1 MRTSIAAIHRM
12 RAEGVRIPMITA
24 YDYTSARIVDRT
36 SIPMILVG
44 DSLGMVVQGRDSTL
58 PVTVD
63 DIVYHTRAVMRGCAK
78 PLVVADL
85 PFLSY
90 ATPEDALR
98 NAGRLM
104 AEGGAQSVKLEGGA
118 VLAPTI
124 RRLVEAGIPVM
135 GHLGFTPQSVHQIGL
150 RVQGRDAAAA
160 RQLVLDALAIQEAGV
175 WGLVLELVPGAL
187 AEAIT
192 ARLRI
197 PTIGIGAGVGCDGE
211 VQVWHDVLGLYDELV
226 PRHTRRFA
234 SLADTAVA
242 ALDELAGQVRDRA
255 FPTAA
260 QTASMAPEVL
270 QEALADVPAP
280 IRSVPGSGA
289 AAAAGGMP

>member
-12 RAEGVRIPMITA
+12 RAESVRIPMITA

-63 DIVYHTRAVMRGCAK
+63 DIVYHTRAVMRGCAR

-118 VLAPTI
+118 VMAPTI
-124 RRLVEAGIPVM
+124 RRLVEAGASSARPPAR
-135 GHLGFTPQSVHQIGL
+135 TPPAP
-150 RVQGRDAAAA
+150 GRAPRAP
-160 RQLVLDALAIQEAGV
+160 R
-175 WGLVLELVPGAL
+175 PPS
-187 AEAIT
+187 
-192 ARLRI
+192 
-197 PTIGIGAGVGCDGE
+197 PTRPPPPPPPAT
-211 VQVWHDVLGLYDELV
+211 
-226 PRHTRRFA
+226 TRRRRPRRPGP
-234 SLADTAVA
+234 A
-242 ALDELAGQVRDRA
+242 AHHPPARHHPPCRTSA
-255 FPTAA
+255 PT
-260 QTASMAPEVL
+260 S
-270 QEALADVPAP
+270 PAP
-280 IRSVPGSGA
+280 TDND
-289 AAAAGGMP
+289 

>member
-12 RAEGVRIPMITA
+12 RAEGVRISMITA

-63 DIVYHTRAVMRGCAK
+63 DIVYHTRAVMRGCAR

-118 VLAPTI
+118 VMAPTI

-150 RVQGRDAAAA
+150 RVQGRDVAAA

-242 ALDELAGQVRDRA
+242 ALDELAGQVRDRS
-255 FPTAA
+255 FPTAT
-260 QTASMAPEVL
+260 QTASMSPEVL
-270 QEALADVPAP
+270 TEALADVPGA
-280 IRSVPGSGA
+280 IRSVSGA
-289 AAAAGGMP
+289 GAAPAPGGMP